1 MINIFNFYS
10 HWIFILSIIEKWS
23 KISVYPSV
31 IFCLI
36 VAISIAFFYKL
47 RVTIIILLLLTH
59 GFPLLW
65 CKQNLT
71 KPVIIQNIFIGVIYL
86 IFIKC
91 RKTTVY
97 DIYNNQYSF
106 LKKKFTFKDLF
117 SKFETNM
124 CLLC

>member
-23 KISVYPSV
+23 NISVYPSI

-36 VAISIAFFYKL
+36 VAIITALFYKL
-47 RVTIIILLLLTH
+47 RVTIIILLLFTH
-59 GFPLLW
+59 SIPLLW

-71 KPVIIQNIFIGVIYL
+71 KTVIIQNIFIGLIYL

-91 RKTTVY
+91 QKTTVY

-106 LKKKFTFKDLF
+106 LKKKFTFKKFF
-117 SKFETNM
+117 SNFETNM
-124 CLLC
+124 CLIC